1 MLLKRKYLLRFE
13 RYLLDIL
20 YFKRKF
26 HTKLKEDSKNQ
37 YIIPILVRV
46 SEVRMW
52 VETTL
57 SVHNNVSQLGEM
69 GTET

>member
-1 MLLKRKYLLRFE
+1 MPLSG
-13 RYLLDIL
+13 IS
-20 YFKRKF
+20 
-26 HTKLKEDSKNQ
+26 SKNQ